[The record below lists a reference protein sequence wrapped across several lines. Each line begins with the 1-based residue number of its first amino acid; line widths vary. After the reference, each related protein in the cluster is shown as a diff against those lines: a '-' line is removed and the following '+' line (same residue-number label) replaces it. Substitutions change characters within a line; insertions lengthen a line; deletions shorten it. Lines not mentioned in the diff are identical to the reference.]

1 MAGRK
6 PIPNEL
12 KKLRGTD
19 QPVRMRDELSVEPIV
34 TPFLSVPKGIPLKSK
49 RAKQIFLG
57 KANQLIALRVL
68 TAFDIESLSL
78 YANTLDTAYTCIE
91 KLGEKDA
98 EEFTMNVNEKSGV
111 VSYTPNPYRGL
122 LRESIELVNKIGGE
136 FGFTPVSRQ
145 RIATQPVEKDELEDF
160 LSE

>member
-19 QPVRMRDELSVEPIV
+19 QPVRMREELSVEPIT
-34 TPFLSVPKGIPLKSK
+34 TPIAKLPKDSPLKTKRSK
-49 RAKQIFLG
+49 EIFIA

-78 YANTLDTAYTCIE
+78 YANTLDTAYTCME
-91 KLGEKDA
+91 ELNKRGA
-98 EEFTMNVNEKSGV
+98 NEFTKVTDKNGMIKFV
-111 VSYTPNPYRGL
+111 PNPYRKL
-122 LRESIELVNKIGGE
+122 LHESIELANKIGGE